1 MHAQPSV
8 RLPKTQSFIQAV
20 SCRAVCSCIVE
31 RTAKGKLRHDTS
43 RVYRGSARPVHWC
56 PSMVNAHVS
65 DTGIGV
71 HHKVLIPKS
80 NMWSGVPW
88 ILWLYMSVILV
99 VVCIIVE
106 LMCSKEKMVVKTFQ
120 KKETKHGFCF
130 VARTW
135 MENGSDQMCDRI
147 EQFLG
152 YIGLTCQFLSLTPL
166 HKCLYAMT
174 ISF

>member
-1 MHAQPSV
+1 MIGCA
-8 RLPKTQSFIQAV
+8 LD
-20 SCRAVCSCIVE
+20 IV
-31 RTAKGKLRHDTS
+31 T
-43 RVYRGSARPVHWC
+43 V
-56 PSMVNAHVS
+56 HVS
-65 DTGIGV
+65 DTGCGV
-71 HHKVLIPKS
+71 HH
-80 NMWSGVPW
+80 SGVD
-88 ILWLYMSVILV
+88 VQQREDGGQ
-99 VVCIIVE
+99 E
-106 LMCSKEKMVVKTFQ
+106 LKTIQ

>member
-1 MHAQPSV
+1 MIGCA
-8 RLPKTQSFIQAV
+8 LD
-20 SCRAVCSCIVE
+20 IV
-31 RTAKGKLRHDTS
+31 T
-43 RVYRGSARPVHWC
+43 V
-56 PSMVNAHVS
+56 HVS
-65 DTGIGV
+65 DTGSGV
-71 HHKVLIPKS
+71 HH
-80 NMWSGVPW
+80 SGVDV
-88 ILWLYMSVILV
+88 LQRED
-99 VVCIIVE
+99 CGQE
-106 LMCSKEKMVVKTFQ
+106 LKSIQ

-147 EQFLG
+147 EKFLG

>member
-1 MHAQPSV
+1 MIGCA
-8 RLPKTQSFIQAV
+8 LD
-20 SCRAVCSCIVE
+20 IV
-31 RTAKGKLRHDTS
+31 T
-43 RVYRGSARPVHWC
+43 V
-56 PSMVNAHVS
+56 HVS
-65 DTGIGV
+65 DTGSGL
-71 HHKVLIPKS
+71 HH
-80 NMWSGVPW
+80 SGVDVLQ
-88 ILWLYMSVILV
+88 IEDGGQ
-99 VVCIIVE
+99 E
-106 LMCSKEKMVVKTFQ
+106 LKTIQ

-147 EQFLG
+147 EKFLG

>member
-1 MHAQPSV
+1 
-8 RLPKTQSFIQAV
+8 
-20 SCRAVCSCIVE
+20 
-31 RTAKGKLRHDTS
+31 
-43 RVYRGSARPVHWC
+43 
-56 PSMVNAHVS
+56 
-65 DTGIGV
+65 
-71 HHKVLIPKS
+71 
-80 NMWSGVPW
+80 MWSGVPW

-166 HKCLYAMT
+166 HKCLYMQWQFLSKFCCNDPNLRKLKIYYSNRLWKFTRLMT
-174 ISF
+174 TMLVWMKIDNLKPSPQLVWSAHRLYYALCIIFWPYTLLYGLE